1 MYSDIENPAEV
12 DIAFKMPYSEPK
24 SSIIENP
31 NDDIMSVFK
40 KAFGPQLNGSNMRTT
55 IIDNGVIKIFLC
67 YIAAI

>member
-1 MYSDIENPAEV
+1 MYSDIENPTEV

-31 NDDIMSVFK
+31 NDDIISVFK

-55 IIDNGVIKIFLC
+55 IIDNGVVKIAV
-67 YIAAI
+67 I